1 MTNIVKEVR
10 EQRKMTQT
18 GLSDAVGISRRALV
32 SIEKQQTVPSVDT
45 ALRLSKVL
53 GVGVDKLFI
62 DTAVTFKTTQ
72 MFRDINFK
80 VFKKLLTKSKLTSIT
95 IDIDSSVINVEGH
108 QEGASKGYNPKK
120 LGNRC
125 YNIQFAF
132 CDELKA
138 YVTGFVRSGN
148 TYTANGA
155 SEMIKEIVANIK
167 TDDLEILFRMD
178 SGYFDEKIIETIES
192 LGCKYLIKA
201 KSYST
206 LASQATN
213 SSVVFVKGEEGRET
227 TELFTKLDNWEK
239 DRRFV
244 VSRVL
249 KPEKERAQ
257 ISLLEG
263 SEYEY
268 FFFVTNTTLLSEKV
282 VISYEKRGNAEN
294 YNLINGKLEALEA
307 KGGTGDIQAVT
318 KLLEDSKSK
327 TIHNV
332 SRHLVFRNMTIL
344 FAIAAVII
352 SIVNVALSNTMT
364 WGLYPLGAI
373 LMVWT
378 VSAIFRFV
386 TKRPTVYYAGL
397 TVGGISVVLYCMLLE
412 YLTKTQHWVSMLV
425 IPLTGVTVIA
435 GVLSIVIYTKR
446 ASNYWNLA
454 GAVTLIFGVIA
465 GPFYTYFISKYLHF
479 SQIDTGND
487 VSFFAKIISLAILFA
502 FSILFLV
509 KGNTTHKGGEKR

>member
-1 MTNIVKEVR
+1 MINKIDFTAKNLTSNAGLFLLLENAKSNEIFDLVEDDLVFDNDSTNKIKMNHIKTMICGHFIGIDKLERLKLLQNDPLVNEFDISVKEPETV
-10 EQRKMTQT
+10 
-18 GLSDAVGISRRALV
+18 SRF
-32 SIEKQQTVPSVDT
+32 
-45 ALRLSKVL
+45 L
-53 GVGVDKLFI
+53 GNF
-62 DTAVTFKTTQ
+62 TFKTTQ

-108 QEGASKGYNPKK
+108 QEGASK
-120 LGNRC
+120 GNRC

-294 YNLINGKLEALEA
+294 YIKEA
-307 KGGTGDIQAVT
+307 KYDMAVGH
-318 KLLEDSKSK
+318 LLLKSFWANEAVFQMMMLSYNLFLLFKIDSLEPSEYRQQIK
-327 TIHNV
+327 TF
-332 SRHLVFRNMTIL
+332 RLKYVF
-344 FAIAAVII
+344 
-352 SIVNVALSNTMT
+352 
-364 WGLYPLGAI
+364 
-373 LMVWT
+373 
-378 VSAIFRFV
+378 
-386 TKRPTVYYAGL
+386 
-397 TVGGISVVLYCMLLE
+397 
-412 YLTKTQHWVSMLV
+412 
-425 IPLTGVTVIA
+425 
-435 GVLSIVIYTKR
+435 
-446 ASNYWNLA
+446 LA
-454 GAVTLIFGVIA
+454 
-465 GPFYTYFISKYLHF
+465 
-479 SQIDTGND
+479 
-487 VSFFAKIISLAILFA
+487 AKIIKTARTVIMNLSENYPYKEVYEKC
-502 FSILFLV
+502 LV
-509 KGNTTHKGGEKR
+509 